1 VSDATLAALS
11 NDLVYATMF
20 VLTLAMIGYAYDLA
34 VAGRRGRE
42 AADVELSAEELVAA
56 GATAA
61 STATPSSRSVVETSA
76 SDSLGS
82 AGSGIRTKA
91 SNIAYSL
98 TWLSLFLLT
107 GGVLARAFAAGR
119 VPWGNMYEFALT
131 TSWSVL
137 ALYLVLSRKYDLQ
150 WMGVLIVTPV
160 LLALGLSVTVL
171 YTDTSELVP
180 ALRSTWLIIHV
191 SAAVISYGLFSV
203 GAIASGLYIAKSS
216 FEDKGSPPGGLGF
229 LVRIPSAKAIDKVAY
244 RIHAFVF
251 PLWTF
256 AVISGAIW
264 AENAWGRY
272 WGWDP
277 KETWAFITWVIYA
290 GYLHARATAG
300 WKGRR
305 VAVIALVGFA
315 SLNFNFFVVNIVLPG
330 LHSYSGL

>member
-1 VSDATLAALS
+1 MSDTVLAELS

-20 VLTLAMIGYAYDLA
+20 VLTLAMIGFAYDLA
-34 VAGRRGRE
+34 VAGRRGRQD
-42 AADVELSAEELVAA
+42 ADVEVDADVAVEAKVAVSVGSSDAPRARSAGGSTTNLS
-56 GATAA
+56 
-61 STATPSSRSVVETSA
+61 
-76 SDSLGS
+76 
-82 AGSGIRTKA
+82 GSGIRTKA

-98 TWLSLFLLT
+98 TWLSLVLLT
-107 GGVLARAFAAGR
+107 GAVLARGFAAGR

-131 TSWSVL
+131 TAWSVL

-150 WMGVLIVTPV
+150 WMGVLVVTPV
-160 LLALGLSVTVL
+160 LLSLGLSVAVL
-171 YTDTSELVP
+171 YTDTAELVP

-191 SAAVISYGLFSV
+191 SAAVISYGLFSI
-203 GAIASGLYIAKSS
+203 GAIASSLYIAKSS
-216 FEDKGSPPGGLGF
+216 FEEKGSPSGGLGF
-229 LVRIPSAKAIDKVAY
+229 LARIPTAKAIDTVSY

-256 AVISGAIW
+256 AVIAGAIW

-315 SLNFNFFVVNIVLPG
+315 SLNFNFFIVNMVLPG
-330 LHSYSGL
+330 LHSYSGV

>member
-1 VSDATLAALS
+1 MSDTVLAELS

-34 VAGRRGRE
+34 VAGRRGRV
-42 AADVELSAEELVAA
+42 AADAEVGADVGAEAKVAVA
-56 GATAA
+56 VGSGASSTSGTASTAA
-61 STATPSSRSVVETSA
+61 ST
-76 SDSLGS
+76 LG
-82 AGSGIRTKA
+82 GSGIRTKA

-98 TWLSLFLLT
+98 TWLSLVLLT
-107 GGVLARAFAAGR
+107 GAVLARSFAAGR

-131 TSWSVL
+131 TTWSVL
-137 ALYLVLSRKYDLQ
+137 ALYLLLSRKYDLQ

-160 LLALGLSVTVL
+160 LLALGLSITVL
-171 YTDTSELVP
+171 YTDAAELVP

-203 GAIASGLYIAKSS
+203 GAIASSLYIAKSS
-216 FEDKGSPPGGLGF
+216 FEEKGSPSGGLGF
-229 LVRIPSAKAIDKVAY
+229 LARIPSAKAIDTVAY

-256 AVISGAIW
+256 AVIAGAIW

-300 WKGRR
+300 WKGKR
-305 VAVIALVGFA
+305 VAVISLIGFA
-315 SLNFNFFVVNIVLPG
+315 SLNFNFFIVNIVLPG

>member
-1 VSDATLAALS
+1 VSDTVLAELS

-34 VAGRRGRE
+34 VAGRRGRVVADAEVGAEVGAE
-42 AADVELSAEELVAA
+42 AKVAVAVGSGASSTSGAA
-56 GATAA
+56 GGAD
-61 STATPSSRSVVETSA
+61 ST
-76 SDSLGS
+76 L

-98 TWLSLFLLT
+98 TWLSLVLLT
-107 GGVLARAFAAGR
+107 GAVLARSFAAGR

-131 TSWSVL
+131 TTWSVL

-160 LLALGLSVTVL
+160 LLALGLSITVL
-171 YTDTSELVP
+171 YTDAAELVP

-203 GAIASGLYIAKSS
+203 GAIASSLYIAKSS
-216 FEDKGSPPGGLGF
+216 FEEKGSPSGGLGF
-229 LVRIPSAKAIDKVAY
+229 LARIPTAKAIDTVAY

-256 AVISGAIW
+256 AVIAGAIW

-300 WKGRR
+300 WKGKR
-305 VAVIALVGFA
+305 VAVISLIGFA
-315 SLNFNFFVVNIVLPG
+315 SLNFNFFIVNIVLPG